1 MSPEDRQTA
10 DADGL
15 TRHGMAAPRRRHPWT
30 LIAAA
35 LLLAVLSTVLWAKW
49 RDSRARAER
58 LQVELQQVYAEA
70 ETLRTQA
77 TRAQQRVAQLE
88 RELRVLSAGDGGAKT
103 KSGRA
108 RGAPAAAR

>member
-1 MSPEDRQTA
+1 MRPEDKETA
-10 DADGL
+10 DAPGL
-15 TRHGMAAPRRRHPWT
+15 VRHRMAATRRRHPWT

-49 RDSRARAER
+49 RDSRARADR

-88 RELRVLSAGDGGAKT
+88 RELRARSAGEGGAKA

-108 RGAPAAAR
+108 R